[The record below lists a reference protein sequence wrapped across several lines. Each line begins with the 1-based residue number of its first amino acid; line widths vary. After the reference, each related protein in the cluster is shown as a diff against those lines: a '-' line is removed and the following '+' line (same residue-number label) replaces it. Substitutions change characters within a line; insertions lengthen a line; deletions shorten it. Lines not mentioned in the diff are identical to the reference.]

1 MNSNEGQ
8 KSVKIERVTMS
19 KKICILGLG
28 YIGMP
33 TAAMFASNGYEIV
46 GVDVNET
53 VVNQL
58 NKGEITIEEPY
69 LGDLVKQ
76 VVSEKRLRAS
86 VTPEEADVF
95 IIAVPTPIMDDKSA
109 DMTYVESATRMIVPY
124 LKKGDTIILESTSP
138 PGTVEKLMCP
148 ILETSGFDLHEDL
161 YVAHSPERVIPGKI
175 LIELV
180 ENNRI
185 VGGINEA
192 SSRKVMHL
200 YESFVKGEIY
210 LTDATTAEMCKL
222 MENTFRDVNISLANE
237 LAIICEQMGINAW
250 DVIEFANKHPRV
262 FIHQPGPGVGGHCL
276 AVDPW
281 FIVEKFPEDTK
292 IIRLA
297 RETNDLM
304 PMHVF
309 KRLKGILGTLRN
321 KTVTV
326 LGITYKPDIDD
337 LRESPIL
344 QLVELLEE
352 IEGITLKLVD
362 PYVSEYRHLTE
373 DVQDALTD
381 TDMIIL
387 GVNHHEFSELDFADV
402 KVPVLDTRN
411 FLSKESREQLGDNY
425 YLIGKGRQL

>member
-1 MNSNEGQ
+1 
-8 KSVKIERVTMS
+8 MS
-19 KKICILGLG
+19 KKICIMGLG

-33 TAAMFASNGYEIV
+33 TAAMFASNGFDIV
-46 GVDVNET
+46 GVDVNEL

-58 NKGEITIEEPY
+58 NKGQIIIEEPY

-76 VVSEKRLRAS
+76 VVSEGRLKAS
-86 VTPEEADVF
+86 TKPEEADVF
-95 IIAVPTPIMDDKSA
+95 IIAVPTPIREDKTA
-109 DMTYVESATRMIVPY
+109 DMSYVESATRMIVPY
-124 LKKGDTIILESTSP
+124 LKKNDMVILESTSP
-138 PGTVEKLMCP
+138 PGTVEKLMLP
-148 ILETSGFDLHEDL
+148 ILAESGLDLHEDL
-161 YVAHSPERVIPGKI
+161 FIAHSPERVIPGKI

-192 SSRKVMHL
+192 SSMKVKKL
-200 YESFVKGEIY
+200 YKSFVKGEIF

-237 LAIICEQMGINAW
+237 LAIICEKMGINAW

-262 FIHQPGPGVGGHCL
+262 NIHQPGPGVGGHCL

-281 FIVEKFPEDTK
+281 FIVEKYPEDAK

-309 KRLKGILGTLRN
+309 SRMKELLGSLKGKKIAI
-321 KTVTV
+321 

-337 LRESPIL
+337 LRESPVL
-344 QLVELLEE
+344 HLVGLLDE
-352 IEGITLKLVD
+352 IEGIDLKLVD
-362 PYVSEYRHLTE
+362 PYVADYKNLVE
-373 DVQDALTD
+373 DGSQAIDEADLVV
-381 TDMIIL
+381 L
-387 GVNHHEFSELDFADV
+387 GVNHSEFKEMDFSAM
-402 KVPVLDTRN
+402 KGLFLDTRN
-411 FLSKESREQLGDNY
+411 FLSNDQRESLGSRY
-425 YLIGKGRQL
+425 YLIGKGE